1 MGWRGACY
9 VPGKSRSLT
18 SGAHKPWDIM
28 GWPIV
33 NAVAWNVFGKGD
45 RLRRQTIDPRV
56 RPEIKTTTFAPSVH
70 MTLKRSLE
78 PSPMFEFEDSGYL
91 GNF

>member
-45 RLRRQTIDPRV
+45 RLRC
-56 RPEIKTTTFAPSVH
+56 
-70 MTLKRSLE
+70 
-78 PSPMFEFEDSGYL
+78 
-91 GNF
+91 